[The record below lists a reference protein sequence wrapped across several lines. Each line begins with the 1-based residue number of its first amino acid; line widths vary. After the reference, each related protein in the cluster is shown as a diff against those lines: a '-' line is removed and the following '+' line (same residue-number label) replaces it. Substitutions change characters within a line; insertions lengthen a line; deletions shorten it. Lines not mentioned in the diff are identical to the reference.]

1 MFMGSDRGYAQR
13 AMHRLNAN
21 RVGTV
26 CALFSGLLVLACASL
41 NAQQAAALPADV
53 PANDASVAAPS
64 VSSIDDAPAARKNLT
79 FHERLKIYERSFI
92 SPEFW
97 VGPPLGA
104 AVSEWTDTPRE
115 WTRGP
120 DGFGR
125 RVASNYG
132 RSVIG
137 NTIGF
142 GIAAL
147 DGENTRFVPSNEK
160 GVWRR
165 TLHAVTGTFVSR
177 SEYGDTMPA
186 YSRIIGAYGAGFIAN
201 AWVPK
206 SQDNTGYAL
215 ERGSTALL
223 SSVGWN
229 VLEEFWPD
237 IRKAFHHPGN

>member
-1 MFMGSDRGYAQR
+1 MRDLS
-13 AMHRLNAN
+13 AN
-21 RVGTV
+21 RAGTV
-26 CALFSGLLVLACASL
+26 CVLFCGLLALVCAPL
-41 NAQQAAALPADV
+41 RAQQAAALPADD
-53 PANDASVAAPS
+53 PANGPSAAASN
-64 VSSIDDAPAARKNLT
+64 VSSDPSATLAPGKLT
-79 FHERLKIYERSFI
+79 FHDRLKIYERSFI

-137 NTIGF
+137 DTIGF

-160 GVWRR
+160 GIWRR
-165 TLHAVTGTFVSR
+165 TLHAVTGTFVAR

-186 YSRIIGAYGAGFIAN
+186 YSRIVGAYGAGFIAD